1 MNALRSKC
9 KEDYVFRTRRMRATS
24 ARRLRL
30 KIFARAV
37 SLPLIT
43 RTSNPYDAEM
53 HCNCSVAPSKTCWPQ
68 ACGASHLR
76 GDWPRS
82 VAETGREGRTNLSG
96 ALYSAPDKSGT
107 PPDASHLRGG
117 WPRSVAETGPESSAR
132 GSPRPVTPSDKDA
145 QESAAPS
152 VPRGQH
158 YLTI

>member
-9 KEDYVFRTRRMRATS
+9 KEDCVFRTRRMRATS

-107 PPDASHLRGG
+107 PPGPSHPRDDTSSGDSLSGASDGAICESGVKSPLNMT
-117 WPRSVAETGPESSAR
+117 EGP
-132 GSPRPVTPSDKDA
+132 G
-145 QESAAPS
+145 APS
-152 VPRGQH
+152 FKQGREDRNP
-158 YLTI
+158 Y